1 MRVTPDPFQRSSLV
15 KGLAC
20 ETKFVS
26 ELSCLYLRACMNEG
40 SPTSSAAPVPPVV
53 VGEEWE
59 DRVVEK
65 LLAQLKEPG
74 SGSMQEV
81 PGPPTHVDGELT
93 HS

>member
-1 MRVTPDPFQRSSLV
+1 M
-15 KGLAC
+15 
-20 ETKFVS
+20 
-26 ELSCLYLRACMNEG
+26 
-40 SPTSSAAPVPPVV
+40 V

-65 LLAQLKEPG
+65 LLARLKEPG
-74 SGSMQEV
+74 SGST

>member
-1 MRVTPDPFQRSSLV
+1 MS
-15 KGLAC
+15 
-20 ETKFVS
+20 
-26 ELSCLYLRACMNEG
+26 EG
-40 SPTSSAAPVPPVV
+40 SSTSSAAPPPVV

-65 LLAQLKEPG
+65 LLARLKEPG
-74 SGSMQEV
+74 SGSTREV